1 MWVNGASLKKY
12 CVFCLKIYNTL
23 RGCRN
28 FPAGSR
34 QAASGARI
42 CETNLLGDILRLG
55 YLNSSNVHNAHPY
68 RFQWHMIE

>member
-1 MWVNGASLKKY
+1 MSKYHNVGKWSIALKN

-42 CETNLLGDILRLG
+42 CETNIFGDI
-55 YLNSSNVHNAHPY
+55 
-68 RFQWHMIE
+68 